1 MHLFDGGWNKI
12 RETIFANQKKLG
24 IMPDNAQLTA
34 VAEGLAGVGFA
45 RLGAE
50 ETLYQAG

>member
-12 RETIFANQKKLG
+12 RDTIFANQKKLG

-34 VAEGLAGVGFA
+34 WPDSLPKWDSLDWG
-45 RLGAE
+45 E
-50 ETLYQAG
+50 ETFH